1 MPKFQ
6 MTERTG
12 DWRKVPTRWGAG
24 SGAANRWDDK
34 EVGKAVKLVGES
46 RNDLCAIGDDIEGW
60 CVTVET
66 ATADDFSYGTLGC
79 KGYKVVTLD
88 GSQAAGTGT
97 IAVGDFVVSGTQPAR
112 GTALT
117 TPMKVRKAT
126 DQALAK
132 ASPHACRVVSLGT
145 AGTGAVGTLALIEQ
159 L

>member
-34 EVGKAVKLVGES
+34 EVGKAVKLVAES
-46 RNDLCAIGDDIEGW
+46 RNDLCAVGDDIEGW

-66 ATADDFSYGTLGC
+66 ATADDFSYGTLGS

-88 GSQAAGTGT
+88 GNQAAGTGT
-97 IAVGDFVVSGTQPAR
+97 IAVGEFVVCGTQPAK

-126 DQALAK
+126 DQAVAK
-132 ASPHACRVVSLGT
+132 ASPHACRVVSLGV